1 MPPLTVVER
10 IVDGKI
16 PDIKPSV
23 KKKLASFTDTIR
35 DLRRF
40 ANEGMSPTKLITAL
54 VDLIQYGEHLKK
66 TQQDHESRW
75 ENVQELINFASEVE
89 NGMPA
94 KTGKRMLDAEER
106 AHEELWGDGLGEWDA
121 DQVEDDDGCV
131 FRNET
136 CQSHGCAL
144 TVVLPRNTPLR
155 YFLQASMLSTDTE
168 TPEDEKSKDVS
179 G

>member
-1 MPPLTVVER
+1 MQQQTIAELLHRAEQLKVPPLTVVER

-16 PDIKPSV
+16 PDIKPPV
-23 KKKLASFTDTIR
+23 RKKLASFTDTIR

-66 TQQDHESRW
+66 TQQDYESRW
-75 ENVQELINFASEVE
+75 ENVEELINFASEVE
-89 NGMPA
+89 NGMPSKA
-94 KTGKRMLDAEER
+94 GKRMLDAQER

-131 FRNET
+131 
-136 CQSHGCAL
+136 CQ
-144 TVVLPRNTPLR
+144 TVSESRMR
-155 YFLQASMLSTDTE
+155 ADR
-168 TPEDEKSKDVS
+168 
-179 G
+179 GAG